1 MITVGQLKKN
11 LDGVPDDVIVVT
23 TGSDHSY
30 NKVQSASQEP
40 AEIDPRT
47 KEMWEYWDEGNKN
60 KKSNKVID
68 VFAIW

>member
-1 MITVGQLKKN
+1 MITVGQLKKE
-11 LDGVPDDVIVVT
+11 LEGVPDNVAIVT

-30 NKVQSASQEP
+30 NKVQSVSKEP

-47 KEMWEYWDEGNKN
+47 KEMWEYYGEGNKN

-68 VFAIW
+68 VFVIW